1 MCVGS
6 RVECREAQD
15 VVCACVYAEDR
26 AMRGCGR
33 EGVVLVVR
41 LHGTTFFFFGR
52 GGNTRTGTWC
62 FGDWILRLMIMVDRF
77 GIDRS
82 PG

>member
-41 LHGTTFFFFGR
+41 LHGTTFFFLEGEETHERER
-52 GGNTRTGTWC
+52 GVLGTG
-62 FGDWILRLMIMVDRF
+62 F
-77 GIDRS
+77 
-82 PG
+82 